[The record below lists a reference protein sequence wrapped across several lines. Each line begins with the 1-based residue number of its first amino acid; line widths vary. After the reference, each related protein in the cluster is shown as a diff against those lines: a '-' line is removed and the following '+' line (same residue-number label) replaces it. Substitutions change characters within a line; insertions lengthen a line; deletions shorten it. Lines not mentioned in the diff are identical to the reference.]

1 MDSFEDLENP
11 PISIQNVVNNRWLN
25 SSFKETVSICDFHRY
40 YSVDI
45 TTSRWYD
52 QCNISVSILI

>member
-25 SSFKETVSICDFHRY
+25 SSFKETVSICYFHNPGIVVY
-40 YSVDI
+40 QYK
-45 TTSRWYD
+45 
-52 QCNISVSILI
+52 